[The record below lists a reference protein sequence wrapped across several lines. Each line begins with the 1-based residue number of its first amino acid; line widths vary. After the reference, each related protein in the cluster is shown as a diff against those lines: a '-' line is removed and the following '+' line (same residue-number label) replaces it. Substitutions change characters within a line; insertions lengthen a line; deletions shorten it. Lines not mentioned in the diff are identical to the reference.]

1 MKDIS
6 ANNLFAFTFLRH
18 GESTGNA
25 EGRLQGQ
32 SEYPLS
38 DLGIQQ
44 ARQLTDYWRI
54 RNQTFDQI
62 VASPLERA
70 RQTAEI
76 IADTLEVPLEIDQIW
91 MERYFGK
98 WEGLTSVEVH
108 QIYSDFDFSD
118 PTQRP
123 GRDGESLLELYER
136 ASRAIEGL
144 LNHPPGEYLIVSHGA
159 IIQMTL
165 YAILGLSPLLNFQRL
180 RFQINNTAYSSL
192 NYDPSRQFW
201 AVAGINQFPH
211 LAANHTEQAGS
222 GKAGL
227 SASNT

>member
-1 MKDIS
+1 MRDMP
-6 ANNLFAFTFLRH
+6 ANNSYAFTFLRH

-38 DLGIQQ
+38 EMGIQQ
-44 ARQLTDYWRI
+44 AHRLAGYWLI
-54 RNQTFDQI
+54 QNQSYDQI

-76 IADTLEVPLEIDQIW
+76 IADALEVPIETDQIW
-91 MERYFGK
+91 MERYLGE
-98 WEGLTSVEVH
+98 WESLTSREVH

-123 GRDGESLLELYER
+123 GRDGESLLELYAR
-136 ASRAIEGL
+136 ASRALQGL
-144 LNHPPGEYLIVSHGA
+144 LNRPPGEYLIVSHGA

-165 YAILGLSPLLNFQRL
+165 FTILGLSPLLNFQRL
-180 RFQINNTAYSSL
+180 RFQINNTAFSSL
-192 NYDPSRQFW
+192 NYDTSRQLW
-201 AVAGINQFPH
+201 SVAGINQFPH
-211 LAANHTEQAGS
+211 LIANPREQADS